1 MLPTRLSYQGVIL
14 LSLAQLPHCPSRLE
28 PSPLLFPLHSA
39 LLPLLVSTLLS
50 MDTSSRAACGM
61 SSRPVQGHI
70 NASSTVICNGQ
81 TVFM

>member
-14 LSLAQLPHCPSRLE
+14 FVTCPTPPSSESVSL
-28 PSPLLFPLHSA
+28 LLFPLHSA

-70 NASSTVICNGQ
+70 NASGTVICNVQ